1 MTDNSEAMQLCVLCL
16 MLSADQGDNDGA
28 SVELEGW

>member
-1 MTDNSEAMQLCVLCL
+1 MMDNSEAMQLCVRL